1 MIDILKNILGFTG
14 NDFDF
19 LVGIFCIWILAF
31 FMLMLANILNALFKK
46 VGGW

>member
-1 MIDILKNILGFTG
+1 MIDILKNILGFTTS
-14 NDFDF
+14 DYDF
-19 LVGIFCIWILAF
+19 LVGIFAIWILAF